1 MNHSPPKAE
10 RRHTSIYLQ
19 TQPEPQNS
27 SIFKIDFGKEN
38 IPTQKIS
45 WDQYSKSLQQA
56 TISQKKK
63 PTQKYVELESQTDVN
78 IKFKFP
84 LYTDRQI
91 GIKPEY
97 QNLLQEAY
105 DNDDDINTR
114 ESVMNFF
121 IDVCKRDL
129 VQGILENQQIKDQQG
144 YLYHLLQFEIPSQI
158 FQVLH
163 KDQVNKINLLTSKQ
177 NDIQSIFINLF
188 IFNII
193 QVILSIISVINIFQ
207 SRLKFKKRNSIS
219 IIIHKIIECHN
230 QYLNFVD

>member
-1 MNHSPPKAE
+1 MNQSPPKAE

-56 TISQKKK
+56 TVSQKKK

-144 YLYHLLQFEIPSQI
+144 LKSHPKFFRLYIKIKLTKQI
-158 FQVLH
+158 YQL
-163 KDQVNKINLLTSKQ
+163 VNRM
-177 NDIQSIFINLF
+177 
-188 IFNII
+188 IFNPF
-193 QVILSIISVINIFQ
+193 LSICLFSIQFKYYFLLFLLFNIFQ
-207 SRLKFKKRNSIS
+207 SRLK
-219 IIIHKIIECHN
+219 IEKEKFYFN
-230 QYLNFVD
+230 NYPQNY